1 MPGLCGGLR
10 GLYQALPLRH
20 ASRGPDVRAND
31 REQQFLA
38 KAAEAD
44 EQAKATEDEFIRQ
57 AWERIAQD
65 YRDLARLQQRLRD

>member
-1 MPGLCGGLR
+1 
-10 GLYQALPLRH
+10 
-20 ASRGPDVRAND
+20 VRAND